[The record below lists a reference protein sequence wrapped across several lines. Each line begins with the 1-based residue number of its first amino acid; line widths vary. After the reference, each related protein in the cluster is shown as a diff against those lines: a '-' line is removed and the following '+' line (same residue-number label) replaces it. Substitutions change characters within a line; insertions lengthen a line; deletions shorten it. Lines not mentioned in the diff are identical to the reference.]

1 MNLKPKLDAL
11 VKEVL
16 DKGKTIE
23 TFGDYDPKGGKGHV
37 VSIIEHGG
45 LCVVFEKNN
54 GEEDHLLLPDV
65 DDARSLFSDI
75 REEIEEER

>member
-1 MNLKPKLDAL
+1 MSSSKQKYDAL
-11 VKEVL
+11 AEEVL

-45 LCVVFEKNN
+45 L
-54 GEEDHLLLPDV
+54 
-65 DDARSLFSDI
+65 
-75 REEIEEER
+75 